1 VFWRLLLQKLP
12 LQKFKYDV
20 AKVVRL
26 LSEFGSELGLFEQ
39 AASVISSF
47 LLSQRSEEVDR
58 LNDETRILCDRFSPR
73 GYQPFW

>member
-1 VFWRLLLQKLP
+1 MFLRLLPQKLS

-26 LSEFGSELGLFEQ
+26 LSELGLFEQ
-39 AASVISSF
+39 AASLISSF
-47 LLSQRSEEVDR
+47 PLNQRSEEVDR

>member
-1 VFWRLLLQKLP
+1 VFLRLLPQKLS

-26 LSEFGSELGLFEQ
+26 LSELGLFEQ
-39 AASVISSF
+39 AASLISSF
-47 LLSQRSEEVDR
+47 PLNQRSEEVDR